1 MMRAFRGLV
10 EVVERGG
17 DGRRRPDLPG
27 FVRDILRVFLRDM
40 LMVFTRGAH
49 LLEPSW
55 FFFDVIAVEEC
66 GKEMGKHVEYYLM

>member
-27 FVRDILRVFLRDM
+27 FLRDI

-49 LLEPSW
+49 LQPSW

-66 GKEMGKHVEYYLM
+66 GKEMGKHVGYYLM